1 MNIQLHFD
9 EIRHSPWLDQFLEKR
24 LERLE
29 KFLRPEDQVKL
40 ILRGQNNIF
49 ESHLH
54 IQNVSKEIDFSAT
67 GDSLFES
74 FSKVIDQAFRALRE
88 NKKKKLK
95 MRQAR

>member
-40 ILRGQNNIF
+40 NLKGQNNVF
-49 ESHLH
+49 ESHLC
-54 IQNVSKEIDFSAT
+54 IQNVSKAIDFSAT

-74 FSKVIDQAFRALRE
+74 FSKVIDQAFRALSE

>member
-29 KFLRPEDQVKL
+29 KFLRPEDRVKL
-40 ILRGQNNIF
+40 ILRGENNIF
-49 ESHLH
+49 ESRLC
-54 IQNVSKEIDFSAT
+54 IQKVSKEIDFSAR

-74 FSKVIDQAFRALRE
+74 FSKVIDQAFRVLSE